1 MDLLHQFAIKTYIPV
16 YVFGIDFSITNA
28 SLFMVASVLIFC
40 SFSYYATS
48 MPRIIPSGFQASIE
62 IFYLFITETI
72 EKFSGKDA
80 AYYAPYIFSIFIFI
94 FFGNFL
100 GLVPGFFT
108 TTSQIIVTFT
118 LALVVFLS
126 VTALGILKHGFGFLR
141 LFLPKDIPWYIAIL
155 LVPVE
160 IISYCS
166 RPLSLAVRLFANM
179 VAGHVLLKVF
189 ATFAALSIGTY
200 FLPFSIIPI
209 GFNVI
214 FMFFEMVIA
223 CLQAYVF
230 TILTCI
236 YLKNALH
243 LH

>member
-1 MDLLHQFAIKTYIPV
+1 MDLLQQFSIKTFIPL

-28 SLFMVASVLIFC
+28 SIFMVMSVFLFC

-48 MPRIIPSGFQASIE
+48 TPRVTPSYLQSTIE
-62 IFYLFITETI
+62 IFYLFLIETI
-72 EKFSGKDA
+72 ENFSGKEA
-80 AYYAPYIFSIFIFI
+80 AHYAPYIFSIFIFI
-94 FFGNFL
+94 FLGNFL
-100 GLVPGFFT
+100 GIVPGFFT
-108 TTSQIIVTFT
+108 TTSQLIVTFT
-118 LALVVFLS
+118 LALIVFLS
-126 VTALGILKHGFGFLR
+126 VTLVGIIKHGLGFLR
-141 LFLPKDIPWYIAIL
+141 IFLPKDIPWYIAIL
-155 LVPVE
+155 LIPVE

-166 RPLSLAVRLFANM
+166 RPLSLGVRLFANM

-189 ATFAALSIGTY
+189 ATFAGLFMGSHL
-200 FLPFSIIPI
+200 FPLSIIPI

-214 FMFFEMVIA
+214 FMFFEIVIA

-236 YLKNALH
+236 YLKNALY